1 MLGAL
6 QNARSGTSAD
16 LRCWYQASDLNYQP
30 SKNRRLNGVEYLR
43 FNGIPTILLIASI
56 HGLLPVWLYLAGEFD
71 FRFPPATCR
80 ALNRVP
86 PEHGAGNRY
95 SHD

>member
-1 MLGAL
+1 MLVAL

-43 FNGIPTILLIASI
+43 FNGIAAD
-56 HGLLPVWLYLAGEFD
+56 PVDREHPWTSTC
-71 FRFPPATCR
+71 FPCS
-80 ALNRVP
+80 V
-86 PEHGAGNRY
+86 
-95 SHD
+95 